1 MVAIAVITILVAISI
16 GMAISVYAFGTGGK
30 RAKIFEDIY
39 FSVEDTNDMGIVYTK
54 GGDYSAILKMTNP
67 VRKYSAEKSSYYDF
81 TTLFASILQM
91 LGEGYAL
98 HKQDIFV
105 RKRFDMKKISSLEDR
120 DPSKRFLSDSYFRFF
135 NGRTYTEHFTYLIV
149 TQKGKN
155 GSIHS
160 YDSAKWKDF
169 LVKLQKVADRLT
181 GYNVECSFLS
191 AEDCREFTERFFAM
205 DFKHETVAMSNF
217 KVTNEEIGMG
227 NEHVK
232 VYSLLDV
239 DQAGL
244 PGTIR
249 PFSENQVGN
258 ASFSEDLLSNI
269 DSLGDVD
276 TLVYNQV
283 IFLPNQKKE
292 MMKLDKKKNRHASI
306 PNPNNQIAVEDINK
320 VQSEIA
326 RNGKMLVYAHYNM
339 VIKLD
344 GGKDFQ
350 KTTNALENL
359 FSKHN
364 IHISKRAYNQL
375 ELFVARFPGNCFKL
389 NPDYDRFLTLSEPAL
404 CLMYK
409 EHQQKGDDS
418 PLKCY
423 YTDRQGVPLPIDTTG
438 KEGKVKYTN
447 NANLF
452 VLGPSGSGK
461 SFFMNTVMRQYF
473 EQDTDIVIV
482 DTGDSYEGIC
492 HYFEGTYI
500 SYSKEKP
507 ISMNPFKIS
516 KIEYEEN
523 FGEKKNFLK
532 SLIFQLFKGTDYPTK
547 IEDTII
553 NQTIT
558 EYYEEYFHP
567 FEHFNAIERKQM
579 KEILLLEDKKNGKYD
594 QYEREFEEKMEQTL
608 EQDSSIERN
617 ERLKSKLQALVVDS
631 AATEGEKEAAQKQLQ
646 RLTPELVER
655 NYLQRIERK
664 IDKIERQRKNLKV
677 AELSFNSYYEFALE
691 RIPQLILQQ
700 NIEFP
705 IHDFAAILKPYY
717 KGGEQEN
724 ILNNDLD
731 STLFDEKFIVFEI
744 DKVKDDPVLFPII
757 VLIIMDVFT
766 QKMRIKKGRKCLV
779 IEEAWK
785 AIATPVMANYI
796 KYLYKTARKHWA
808 MVGVVTQ
815 EIQDITS
822 SPIVKEAIVNN
833 SDVFMLLDQ
842 SRFKDKFSEIKAA
855 LALTDNDCQK
865 IFTINAL
872 DNKDNRSPF
881 MEVFI
886 KRGLVGDVF
895 GVEEPPEC
903 YMAYTTEKQ
912 EKEALKLYK
921 KMLHSNYQVA
931 LETYVRDWKLS
942 GIKKPLEFAQL
953 VLKEQKVFNFKDK
966 KNHDA

>member
-1 MVAIAVITILVAISI
+1 MVAIAVVTLFIAILIGMGISI
-16 GMAISVYAFGTGGK
+16 LAFGTGGK
-30 RAKIFEDIY
+30 RAKVFEDIY
-39 FSVEDTNDMGIVYTK
+39 FSVEDVNKMGIIYTK
-54 GGDYSAILKMTNP
+54 AGDYSAVIKMKNP
-67 VRKYSAEKSSYYDF
+67 VRKYSANKESYYDF
-81 TTLFASILQM
+81 TQLFHSILQL
-91 LGEGYAL
+91 LGEGYAI
-98 HKQDIFV
+98 HKQDVFV
-105 RKRFDMKKISSLEDR
+105 RKKFQMTPSATADENSA
-120 DPSKRFLSDSYFRFF
+120 SKRFLSDSYFRFF
-135 NGRTYTEHFTYLIV
+135 DGRAYIAHETYLVI
-149 TQKGKN
+149 TQKGKK
-155 GSIHS
+155 GTIHS
-160 YDSAKWKDF
+160 YDTAKWKDF
-169 LVKLQKVADRLT
+169 LVKLQKVYDRLK
-181 GYNVECSFLS
+181 GSDIECSFLN
-191 AEDCREFTERFFAM
+191 ADECKVYTEHFFAM
-205 DFKHETVAMSNF
+205 DFKNSTVSMSNF
-217 KVTNEEIGMG
+217 KVAPEEIGMG
-227 NEHVK
+227 TEHVK

-239 DQAGL
+239 DQVGL
-244 PGTIR
+244 PGLIR
-249 PFSENQVGN
+249 PYSENQVGN
-258 ASFSEDLLSNI
+258 SVLSEDLLSSI
-269 DSLGDVD
+269 DSLPEVD
-276 TLVYNQV
+276 TMVYNQV
-283 IFLPNQKKE
+283 VFLPSQKKE

-339 VIKLD
+339 VVKIAGD
-344 GGKDFQ
+344 KDFQ
-350 KTTNALENL
+350 KTTNHLENV

-364 IHISKRAYNQL
+364 IHISRRAYNQL
-375 ELFVARFPGNCFKL
+375 ELFVASFPGNCFKL
-389 NPDYDRFLTLSEPAL
+389 SEDYDRFLTLSEPAL

-409 EHQQKGDDS
+409 EHQQQGDDS

-423 YTDRQGVPLPIDTTG
+423 YTDRQGLPLPIDITG
-438 KEGKVKYTN
+438 KEGKVKFTN
-447 NANLF
+447 NSNFF

-461 SFFMNTVMRQYF
+461 SFFMNSVMRQYY

-492 HYFEGTYI
+492 HYFDGTYI

-516 KIEYEEN
+516 KEEYEEN

-532 SLIFQLFKGTDYPTK
+532 SLVFQLFKGTEFPTK
-547 IEDTII
+547 IEDTVI

-567 FEHFNAIERKQM
+567 FDAFSEFERKQM
-579 KEILLLEDKKNGKYD
+579 KEILLLEDKKNGKFE
-594 QYEREFEEKMEQTL
+594 QYERELEERLDKDL
-608 EQDSSIERN
+608 EQDAPNLRN
-617 ERLKSKLQALVVDS
+617 ERLKDKLQAVVDDR
-631 AATEGEKEAAQKQLQ
+631 AATEGEKQAAIRQLQ
-646 RLTPELVER
+646 RLTPELVEK

-677 AELSFNSYYEFALE
+677 EELSFNSYYEFALE
-691 RIPQLILQQ
+691 RIPQIILQE
-700 NIEFP
+700 NIEFA
-705 IHDFAAILKPYY
+705 IHDFAAILKPFY
-717 KGGEQEN
+717 KGGEQAH

-731 STLFDEKFIVFEI
+731 SSLFDQKFIVFEI

-842 SRFKDKFSEIKAA
+842 SKFKDKFSEIRTT

-872 DNKDNRSPF
+872 DNKEGRSPF
-881 MEVFI
+881 KEVFI

-921 KMLHSNYQVA
+921 KLLSSDYKTA
-931 LETYVRDWKLS
+931 IETFVRDWHKS
-942 GIKKPLEFAQL
+942 GIKKSLEFSRK
-953 VLKEQKVFNFKDK
+953 VLKEKKVFNYK
-966 KNHDA
+966 

>member
-16 GMAISVYAFGTGGK
+16 GMGISIYAFGTGGK

-54 GGDYSAILKMTNP
+54 GGDYSAILKMKNP

-98 HKQDIFV
+98 HKQDVFV
-105 RKRFDMKKISSLEDR
+105 RKRFDMNKISSFEDR
-120 DPSKRFLSDSYFRFF
+120 DASKRFLSDSYFRFF
-135 NGRTYTEHFTYLIV
+135 NGRSYTEHFTYLIV

-155 GSIHS
+155 GTIHS

-169 LVKLQKVADRLT
+169 LVKLQKVSDRLR
-181 GYNVECSFLS
+181 GSNVECSFLH
-191 AEDCREFTERFFAM
+191 ADECKEYTERFFAM
-205 DFKHETVAMSNF
+205 DFKHETVSMSNF

-239 DQAGL
+239 DQVGL
-244 PGTIR
+244 PGMIR

-258 ASFSEDLLSNI
+258 AIFSEDLLSSI
-269 DSLGDVD
+269 DSIGEVD

-283 IFLPNQKKE
+283 IFLPSQKKE

-339 VIKLD
+339 VIKQD
-344 GGKDFQ
+344 GSKDFQ

-375 ELFVARFPGNCFKL
+375 ELFVASFPGNCFKL
-389 NPDYDRFLTLSEPAL
+389 DQDYDRFLTLSEPAL

-409 EHQQKGDDS
+409 EHQQAGDDS
-418 PLKCY
+418 PLICY
-423 YTDRQGVPLPIDTTG
+423 YTDRQGVPLAIDTTG

-447 NANLF
+447 NANFF

-461 SFFMNTVMRQYF
+461 SFFMNTVMRQYY
-473 EQDTDIVIV
+473 EQDTDVVIV

-492 HYFEGTYI
+492 NYFEGTYI

-516 KIEYEEN
+516 KVEYEEN

-532 SLIFQLFKGTDYPTK
+532 SLIFQLFKGTEYPTK

-567 FEHFNAIERKQM
+567 FERFNAHERKQM

-594 QYEREFEEKMEQTL
+594 QYERELEDKMEQL
-608 EQDSSIERN
+608 SAQDSSMERN
-617 ERLKSKLQALVVDS
+617 ERLKSKLQAVVDDS
-631 AATEGEKEAAQKQLQ
+631 AATEGEKKAAQKQLQ

-677 AELSFNSYYEFALE
+677 EELSFNSYYEFALE

-700 NIEFP
+700 NIEFA
-705 IHDFAAILKPYY
+705 IHDFAAILKPFY

-731 STLFDEKFIVFEI
+731 SSLFDEKFIVFEI

-842 SRFKDKFSEIKAA
+842 SKFKDKFSEIKAT

-881 MEVFI
+881 KEVFI

-921 KMLHSNYQVA
+921 KLLHSNYQVA
-931 LETYVRDWKLS
+931 IETFVRDWKLS
-942 GIKKPLEFAQL
+942 GIKKSLEFAQL
-953 VLKEQKVFNFKDK
+953 VLKEQKVFNFKNK
-966 KNHDA
+966 K

>member
-1 MVAIAVITILVAISI
+1 MVAIAVVMLFVAILSGMGISI
-16 GMAISVYAFGTGGK
+16 LAFGTGGK
-30 RAKIFEDIY
+30 RAKVFEDIY
-39 FSVEDTNDMGIVYTK
+39 FSVEDVNNMGIIYTK
-54 GGDYSAILKMTNP
+54 AGDYSAIIKMKNP
-67 VRKYSAEKSSYYDF
+67 VRKYSANKESYYDF
-81 TTLFASILQM
+81 TQLFHSLLQL
-91 LGEGYAL
+91 LGEGYAI
-98 HKQDIFV
+98 HKQDVFV
-105 RKRFDMKKISSLEDR
+105 RKKFQMTPTGSVSDASA
-120 DPSKRFLSDSYFRFF
+120 SKRFLSDSYFRFF
-135 NGRTYTEHFTYLIV
+135 DGRAYIAHETYLVI
-149 TQKGKN
+149 TQKGKK
-155 GSIHS
+155 GTIHS
-160 YDSAKWKDF
+160 YDTAKWKDF
-169 LVKLQKVADRLT
+169 LVKLQKVYDRLK
-181 GYNVECSFLS
+181 GSDIECCFLK
-191 AEDCREFTERFFAM
+191 ADECKVYTERFFAM
-205 DFKHETVAMSNF
+205 DFKNPTVSMTNF
-217 KVTNEEIGMG
+217 KVAPDEIGMG
-227 NEHVK
+227 KEHVK

-239 DQAGL
+239 DQVGL
-244 PGTIR
+244 PGLIR
-249 PFSENQVGN
+249 PYSESQVGN
-258 ASFSEDLLSNI
+258 SVLSEDLLSSI
-269 DSLGDVD
+269 DSLPEVD
-276 TLVYNQV
+276 TMVYNQV
-283 IFLPNQKKE
+283 VFLPSQKKE

-339 VIKLD
+339 VVKIA
-344 GGKDFQ
+344 GEKDFQ
-350 KTTNALENL
+350 KTTNHLENV

-364 IHISKRAYNQL
+364 IHISRRAYNQL
-375 ELFVARFPGNCFKL
+375 ELFVASFPGNSFKL
-389 NPDYDRFLTLSEPAL
+389 SEDYDRFLTLSEPAL

-409 EHQQKGDDS
+409 EHQQQGDDS

-423 YTDRQGVPLPIDTTG
+423 YTDRQGLPLPIDITG

-447 NANLF
+447 NSNFF

-461 SFFMNTVMRQYF
+461 SFFMNSVMRQYF

-492 HYFEGTYI
+492 HYFDGTYI

-516 KIEYEEN
+516 KEEYEEN

-532 SLIFQLFKGTDYPTK
+532 SLVFQLFKGTEFPTK
-547 IEDTII
+547 IEDTVI

-567 FEHFNAIERKQM
+567 FDAFSESERKQM
-579 KEILLLEDKKNGKYD
+579 KDILLLEDKKNGKFE
-594 QYEREFEEKMEQTL
+594 QYEREL
-608 EQDSSIERN
+608 EDRLDKELDQGVPNPRN
-617 ERLKSKLQALVVDS
+617 ERLKDKLQAVVDDR
-631 AATEGEKEAAQKQLQ
+631 AATEGEKQAAIRQLQ
-646 RLTPELVER
+646 RLTPELVEK

-677 AELSFNSYYEFALE
+677 KELSFNSYYEFALE
-691 RIPQLILQQ
+691 RIPQIILQE
-700 NIEFP
+700 NIEFA
-705 IHDFAAILKPYY
+705 IHDFAAILKPFY
-717 KGGEQEN
+717 KGGEQAH

-731 STLFDEKFIVFEI
+731 SSLFDQKFIVFEI

-842 SRFKDKFSEIKAA
+842 SKFKDKFTEIRTT

-872 DNKDNRSPF
+872 DNKDGRSPF
-881 MEVFI
+881 KEVFI

-921 KMLHSNYQVA
+921 KLLSSDYKTA
-931 LETYVRDWKLS
+931 IETFVRDWHKS
-942 GIKKPLEFAQL
+942 GIKKSLEFSRM
-953 VLKEQKVFNFKDK
+953 VLKEKKVFNYK
-966 KNHDA
+966 